1 MIFSR
6 QEFKFT
12 YISVKFSVNFF
23 FSFFFLSTLQYL
35 RYKRDNINVEILLHI
50 LVDLVREASHLLS
63 NRDPQ
68 VKIELKHLQI
78 KVKFIP

>member
-50 LVDLVREASHLLS
+50 LVDLVQEVSHLLS